1 MFSFWILNKKNIEEK
16 NFKEHQ
22 RMLICTATFLI
33 TYINILE
40 KASEELVITLR
51 ASIDNIIRCHS
62 ELFSNSLTVL
72 AVWFGYTTSFF
83 WSHFTQLEV
92 GQWTSALTLEGED

>member
-1 MFSFWILNKKNIEEK
+1 
-16 NFKEHQ
+16 
-22 RMLICTATFLI
+22 MLICTATFLI

-72 AVWFGYTTSFF
+72 AV
-83 WSHFTQLEV
+83 
-92 GQWTSALTLEGED
+92 